1 MKVIGRRQELE
12 LIKEILRSKEPEL
25 TAVWGRRRIGKTYLI
40 RNGRGSEDGTYF
52 EITGQKDAKQHL
64 QLKHFQDVLAEAFYS
79 GQKIDKPKNWTE
91 AFESLKL
98 AITIQQKTSKSK
110 KPITLFFD
118 EAAWLD
124 SRRSGFLNA
133 LEHFWNSWASNQP
146 NIKIFVCSS
155 ASSWIVSK
163 ILKGK
168 GGWHRRATRRI
179 HLKPFTLAETKEYLE
194 SKNINLSTEDLIS
207 LYMILGGTAA
217 YLNQIKRGTSLPA
230 IVNHL
235 FLNENG
241 VLKDEFEE
249 LYYSLFNSADEHMRI
264 VRVLSKSRQ
273 GLTNKEIRE
282 KAKIQSGSHFTI
294 YLSNLEQSDFIEKY
308 QPFGTST
315 KASQRYRLKDFFS
328 LFYLTWLE
336 TSKTKRIANWQ
347 SVLEGASYNT
357 WSGFSFEY
365 LCWNHIDRI
374 IDQVGL
380 AKANYSVSK
389 FKYISKDPNEESA
402 EIDLLIDVTGAGV
415 YVLELKHHNKEY
427 TLEKTEKE
435 NIEKKKR
442 VLSKSLNY
450 KRSVFTLLMCSS
462 GAKKNKYL
470 EETIDKV
477 LDVKILLSLP

>member
-1 MKVIGRRQELE
+1 
-12 LIKEILRSKEPEL
+12 
-25 TAVWGRRRIGKTYLI
+25 
-40 RNGRGSEDGTYF
+40 
-52 EITGQKDAKQHL
+52 
-64 QLKHFQDVLAEAFYS
+64 
-79 GQKIDKPKNWTE
+79 
-91 AFESLKL
+91 
-98 AITIQQKTSKSK
+98 
-110 KPITLFFD
+110 
-118 EAAWLD
+118 
-124 SRRSGFLNA
+124 
-133 LEHFWNSWASNQP
+133 
-146 NIKIFVCSS
+146 
-155 ASSWIVSK
+155 
-163 ILKGK
+163 
-168 GGWHRRATRRI
+168 
-179 HLKPFTLAETKEYLE
+179 
-194 SKNINLSTEDLIS
+194 
-207 LYMILGGTAA
+207 MILGGTAA